1 MNRGIQQRKRTF
13 WKDLIQQWAASGQ
26 SKAAFARQHGVTP
39 QQLSQWAA
47 RYPEWVGAEPRAA
60 GSASKPAAGAQRFLS
75 VRTVED
81 ELDPVARSSPP
92 HAPVVVALSHGRRLE
107 LYPGFCAQTL
117 QRALEVLE
125 A

>member
-13 WKDLIQQWAASGQ
+13 WKDLVQQWAASGQ

-47 RYPEWVGAEPRAA
+47 RYPEWVGAETRAED
-60 GSASKPAAGAQRFLS
+60 ASSKAGAQRFLS

-81 ELDPVARSSPP
+81 GLDPVARSSPP
-92 HAPVVVALSHGRRLE
+92 NAAVVVALSDGRRLE